1 MEGTMKKSFII
12 ASAASAICLF
22 VLALIPLTAHHG
34 DGHIMI
40 NPGEMVWRD
49 GPASFEKGVQFTL
62 IEGDWTQE
70 GPFTAR
76 LKFPAGFRIA
86 PHTHPAIEH
95 VTVLKGS
102 FHMGAGT
109 TFDKDSA
116 MKLEVGGF
124 AVMPI
129 EYPHYAFTT
138 EETIIQLHG
147 IGPWG
152 INYINEDDDP
162 RLVRR

>member
-1 MEGTMKKSFII
+1 MKTSLIGTVGMFALCIFII
-12 ASAASAICLF
+12 GLVPVAAQHSGEH
-22 VLALIPLTAHHG
+22 V
-34 DGHIMI
+34 MI
-40 NPGEMVWRD
+40 NPEEMEWKD
-49 GPASFEKGVQFTL
+49 GPASLEAGAQYTL

-76 LKFPAGFRIA
+76 LKLPAGFTIS

-95 VTVLKGS
+95 VTVIKGS
-102 FHMGAGT
+102 FHMGSGR
-109 TFDKDSA
+109 TFNRERAKQ
-116 MKLEVGGF
+116 LTVGGF

-129 EYPHYAFTT
+129 DYAHFAFTT

-152 INYINEDDDP
+152 INYVNEEDDP
-162 RLVRR
+162 RLAKR

>member
-1 MEGTMKKSFII
+1 MRASNIFSIVVLFFFITGLMP
-12 ASAASAICLF
+12 A
-22 VLALIPLTAHHG
+22 TAQHG

-40 NPGEMVWRD
+40 NPAEMEWKP
-49 GPASFEKGVQFTL
+49 GPASLEEGAQYTL

-76 LKFPAGFRIA
+76 LKLPAGFRIA

-95 VTVLKGS
+95 VTVIKGS
-102 FHMGAGT
+102 FHMGTGT
-109 TFDKDSA
+109 TFNKAKA
-116 MKLEVGGF
+116 MKLTVGGF

-129 EYPHYAFTT
+129 DYAHYAFTT

-152 INYINEDDDP
+152 INYVNEEDDP
-162 RLVRR
+162 RIAGAN

>member
-1 MEGTMKKSFII
+1 MKNRAFLSALLTI
-12 ASAASAICLF
+12 AVLFGVQSF
-22 VLALIPLTAHHG
+22 VLHDHG
-34 DGHIMI
+34 DSGHIMI
-40 NPGEMVWRD
+40 NPGEMEWKP
-49 GPASFEKGVQFTL
+49 GPASLEAGSQYTL
-62 IEGDWTQE
+62 IEGDWTKE

-76 LKFPAGFRIA
+76 LKLPAGFRIS

-95 VTVLKGS
+95 VTVIKGS
-102 FHMGAGT
+102 FHMGTGT
-109 TFDKDSA
+109 RFNKDNA

-129 EYPHYAFTT
+129 DYAHYAFTT

-152 INYINEDDDP
+152 INYVNEEDDP
-162 RLVRR
+162 RLARR

>member
-1 MEGTMKKSFII
+1 MKTLNIFVAILFLF
-12 ASAASAICLF
+12 ASGFMAADAQ
-22 VLALIPLTAHHG
+22 H
-34 DGHIMI
+34 DGEHIMI
-40 NPGEMVWRD
+40 NPEEMEWKD
-49 GPASFEKGVQFTL
+49 GPASLEDGAQYTL

-76 LKFPAGFRIA
+76 LKLPAGFRIS

-95 VTVLKGS
+95 VTVIKGS
-102 FHMGAGT
+102 FHMGTGT
-109 TFDKDSA
+109 TFNKDNA
-116 MKLEVGGF
+116 MKLSVGGF

-129 EYPHYAFTT
+129 DYAHYAFTT

-152 INYINEDDDP
+152 INYVNEEDDP
-162 RLVRR
+162 RLADRN